1 VKRKERCWLWFAL
14 LAALWLAAC
23 GGDDEPTPD
32 RIATRVAEDR
42 AVAATLTADAA
53 LTQIPT
59 ATSAAPAVATN
70 TPVPAA
76 ATNTPVP
83 PTVAPTL
90 AQPTPTPTPIIIE
103 SLPVDGEDGNLNLRG
118 SLERNEGRNVLL
130 PGFAR
135 AEVSNPLI
143 LRDRI
148 ALRVEV
154 FDPAQGRSDG
164 DGIESVTFNINDENG
179 NAVHTNREERA
190 PYCLF
195 GGNDPLCTPFFFA
208 DNGYHWPNGAPITN
222 GLHET
227 AIIIQPVR
235 GDPAI
240 WVFRFRIE
248 GIDSPADEP
257 PELVAELVQ
266 MGYGALDPRVT
277 ATLVFQVEA
286 YDPAV
291 GNQDGDGIVN
301 VDFEIYDPNGERVY
315 AKTEN
320 TAHYCAF
327 GGGEPECNRFIF
339 ADNAYHWPDGAPIQN
354 GPHQLAWTAHAR
366 DGRST
371 TGEWMIE
378 IENVP

>member
-1 VKRKERCWLWFAL
+1 VKRKEWCWLWFAL
-14 LAALWLAAC
+14 LTILWLAAC
-23 GGDDEPTPD
+23 GGSNEPTPD
-32 RIATRVAEDR
+32 RIATRVAEER

-53 LTQIPT
+53 LTPIPT
-59 ATSAAPAVATN
+59 ATVAAP
-70 TPVPAA
+70 VP

-83 PTVAPTL
+83 PTVAPTA
-90 AQPTPTPTPIIIE
+90 AQPTSTPIIIE
-103 SLPVDGEDGNLNLRG
+103 SLPVDGKDGNLNLRG
-118 SLERNEGRNVLL
+118 SLQRNEGRNVLL
-130 PGFAR
+130 PGFTR
-135 AEVSNPLI
+135 PEVSNPLI

-179 NAVHTNREERA
+179 NPVHTNREESA

-195 GGNDPLCTPFFFA
+195 GGSDPLCTSYFFA
-208 DNGYHWPNGAPITN
+208 DHGYRWPNGAPITN

-235 GDPAI
+235 GDSAI

-248 GIDSPADEP
+248 GINSPADEA

-277 ATLVFQVEA
+277 ETLVFQVEA

-291 GNQDGDGIVN
+291 GNEDGDGIRQ
-301 VDFEIYDPNGERVY
+301 VDFEIYDASGDRVY

-339 ADNAYHWPDGAPIQN
+339 ADNAYHWPNGAPIQN
-354 GPHQLAWTAHAR
+354 GTHQLVWTAHAR
-366 DGRST
+366 DGRTT
-371 TGEWMIE
+371 TGEWTIE
-378 IENVP
+378 IEGVP

>member
-1 VKRKERCWLWFAL
+1 MTRKERCWLWFAL
-14 LAALWLAAC
+14 LSALWLAAC
-23 GGDDEPTPD
+23 GGADEPTPD
-32 RIATRVAEDR
+32 RIATRVAEER

-59 ATSAAPAVATN
+59 VTAAAQV
-70 TPVPAA
+70 A
-76 ATNTPVP
+76 ATNTPAPPTPVP
-83 PTVAPTL
+83 PTIAPTL
-90 AQPTPTPTPIIIE
+90 AQPTPTPIIIE

-154 FDPAQGRSDG
+154 FDPAQGRGAQGRGDG

-179 NAVHTNREERA
+179 NTVHTNRETSA

-195 GGNDPLCTPFFFA
+195 GGSDPLCSTYFFA
-208 DNGYHWPNGAPITN
+208 EHGYRWPDGAPISN

-227 AIIIQPVR
+227 AIVIQPVR
-235 GDPAI
+235 GDAAI

-248 GIDSPADEP
+248 GLDSPGDESP
-257 PELVAELVQ
+257 DLVAELVQ

-277 ATLVFQVEA
+277 GGLVFQVEA

-291 GNQDGDGIVN
+291 GDEDGDGIVN
-301 VDFEIYDPNGERVY
+301 VDFEIYAPNGARVY

-339 ADNAYHWPDGAPIQN
+339 ADNDYSWPDGAPIQN
-354 GPHQLAWTAHAR
+354 GPHQLAWTAYAN
-366 DGRST
+366 DGRSIA
-371 TGEWMIE
+371 GEWMIE
-378 IENVP
+378 IEGVP